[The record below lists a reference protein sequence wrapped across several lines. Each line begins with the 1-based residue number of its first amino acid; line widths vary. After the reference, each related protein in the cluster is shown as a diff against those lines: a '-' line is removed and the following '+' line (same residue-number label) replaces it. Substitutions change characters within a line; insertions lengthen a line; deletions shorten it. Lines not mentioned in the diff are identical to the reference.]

1 MSKEQGKTARQKAW
15 EATPDMV
22 VAAVETQAT
31 ELYSKGRL
39 ERSQE
44 LFEKLVNMRP
54 KIAHYHAMLGI
65 IHRRQDRLVKA
76 LQSLQR
82 AAELDPTDRNAL
94 VNLGES
100 LVIAGKVL
108 EGAEVLRAVFQMGY
122 EKGKPAS
129 EQDQF
134 TKRAGAQLA
143 ILQQIAQG
151 VKDGTIKP
159 N

>member
-1 MSKEQGKTARQKAW
+1 MSERQEKTARQRAW
-15 EATPDMV
+15 EATPDLV
-22 VAAVETQAT
+22 VAAVENQAT
-31 ELYSKGRL
+31 EFYTKGRL

-44 LFEKLVNMRP
+44 LFEKLVVMRP
-54 KIAHYHAMLGI
+54 QVAHYHSMLGI
-65 IHRRQDRLVKA
+65 VHRRQGRLVKG

-82 AAELDPTDRNAL
+82 AAELDPDDRNAL

-108 EGAEVLRAVFQMGY
+108 EGADVLRAVFQMGY
-122 EKGKPAS
+122 ERGKPPS

-143 ILQQIAQG
+143 ILEQIARG
-151 VKDGTIKP
+151 VKEGRITSD
-159 N
+159 